1 MYSRLDGSRLVAAAV
16 LLACGLTVAK
26 AGTTLIEAARKGDKA
41 AVMTLVKQRA
51 DVNATEVD
59 GSSALLWAVYR
70 SDADMV
76 KTLLAAKAA
85 VNVTNRYGMTPLLQ
99 ACRNGNTD
107 IVAALIK
114 AGAVA
119 KAAVRLGET
128 PLMAAAGTGNAAIVK
143 LLLDAGADVNAREP
157 EQDQTALMWAVDEGH
172 LPVVKQLLAAGA
184 DPNAAAKANTLRD
197 DLLREGGRQMVSWS
211 RGGLTPL
218 MFAARNGHIEVAR
231 ALVDAGANLDAATPD
246 GLTPMLLAVVN
257 DWSDLAA
264 MLLERGAN
272 PDDGSLHESI
282 VVHNLRRGATAS
294 DASRPRP
301 DNINHVEPL
310 DLVAQLLAKG
320 ADPNRVVPYTLRA
333 DGFGV
338 PTPTNVSA
346 YVKALQS
353 QDVAAIKL
361 MLDAKRVDPN
371 APTASGTL
379 PLMEVS
385 VPARGGLFSGAGEGG
400 FRHAGERGS
409 VATASLLLAAG
420 ADVNGRNKAG
430 ETPLHRAAQNG
441 EINMIKWL
449 AKNGATLDAKSAAGL
464 TPLDIAMGKR
474 PPAEPGARPEFGGG
488 GGGGGP
494 RGPRPEVVAVLREL
508 LGLPPVKDGLAAVQ
522 AGN

>member
-1 MYSRLDGSRLVAAAV
+1 MENRNRATRIAMAVLVA
-16 LLACGLTVAK
+16 CGISTAQGTPLTD
-26 AGTTLIEAARKGDKA
+26 AARKGDLA
-41 AVMTLVKQRA
+41 AVKVLVKERA

-59 GSSALLWAVYR
+59 GSSVLLWAVYR
-70 SDADMV
+70 SDLDMV
-76 KTLLAAKAA
+76 NALLAARARVSA
-85 VNVTNRYGMTPLLQ
+85 PNRYGLTPLLL
-99 ACRNGNTD
+99 ACRNGQAD
-107 IVAALIK
+107 IVGALLK
-114 AGAVA
+114 AGADTT
-119 KAAVRLGET
+119 AAVRMGET
-128 PLMAAAGTGNAAIVK
+128 PLMAAAGAGNEAIVK
-143 LLLDAGADVNAREP
+143 LLVDAGADVNAREP

-184 DPNAAAKANTLRD
+184 DPNAVARTNTLRD

-218 MFAARNGHIEVAR
+218 MFAARDGHFDVAK
-231 ALVDAGANLDAATPD
+231 ALVDAGAKLDVKTVD

-257 DWSDLAA
+257 DWTDLAA

-272 PDDGSLHESI
+272 PDDGSLHEAI

-294 DASRPRP
+294 DATRPRP
-301 DNINHVEPL
+301 DNLNQVDPL
-310 DLVAQLLAKG
+310 ELVARLLAKG
-320 ADPNRVVPYTLRA
+320 ADPNLVVPYTLRA

-338 PTPTNVSA
+338 PTPTNASA

-353 QDVAAIKL
+353 QDVAAVKL
-361 MLDAKRVDPN
+361 MLDLKRVDPN
-371 APTASGTL
+371 ALAATGAV

-385 VPARGGLFSGAGEGG
+385 VPARSGLFSGAGEGG

-409 VATASLLLAAG
+409 VAIANLLLAAG
-420 ADVNGRNKAG
+420 ADVNGRNKGG
-430 ETPLHRAAQNG
+430 ETPLHRAVQNG
-441 EINMIKWL
+441 EINMVRWL
-449 AKNGATLDAKSAAGL
+449 AKNGALLDAKSAAGL

-488 GGGGGP
+488 PP

-508 LGLPPVKDGLAAVQ
+508 MGLPPAKDGLAAAQ

>member
-1 MYSRLDGSRLVAAAV
+1 MSSRNHSSLIAAV
-16 LLACGLTVAK
+16 VLLTCGIATAQ
-26 AGTTLIEAARKGDKA
+26 AAPLIDAARKGDSL
-41 AVMTLVKQRA
+41 AVRA
-51 DVNATEVD
+51 LLKERTDVNATEVD
-59 GSSALLWAVYR
+59 GSTALLWAAYR
-70 SDADMV
+70 SDADTV
-76 KTLLAAKAA
+76 KLLLAARAQVNA
-85 VNVTNRYGMTPLLQ
+85 VNRYGMTPLLE
-99 ACRNGNTD
+99 ACRNGNAE
-107 IVAALIK
+107 IVAALLK
-114 AGAVA
+114 AGANTQ
-119 KAAVRLGET
+119 AAVRLGET
-128 PLMAAAGTGNAAIVK
+128 PLMAAAGAGNSAIVK
-143 LLLDAGADVNAREP
+143 LLIDAGADVNAREP

-172 LPVVKQLLAAGA
+172 LAVVQQLLAAGA
-184 DPNAAAKANTLRD
+184 DPNTVARANTLRD

-218 MFAARNGHIEVAR
+218 MFAARNGHLDVAR
-231 ALVDAGANLDAATPD
+231 ALVDAGAKLDVKTPD

-257 DWSDLAA
+257 DWTDLAA
-264 MLLERGAN
+264 LLLERGAN
-272 PDDGSLHESI
+272 PDDGSLHEAI

-301 DNINHVEPL
+301 DNLNTVEPL
-310 DLVAQLLAKG
+310 DLVARLLARG
-320 ADPNRVVPYTLRA
+320 ADPNLVVPYTLRA

-338 PTPTNVSA
+338 PTPTNASA

-353 QDVAAIKL
+353 QDVAAVRL

-400 FRHAGERGS
+400 FRHAGDRGS
-409 VATASLLLAAG
+409 VATAELLRVAG

-441 EINMIKWL
+441 EISMIKWL

-488 GGGGGP
+488 PP

-508 LGLPPVKDGLAAVQ
+508 MGLPPAKEGLASVQ

>member
-1 MYSRLDGSRLVAAAV
+1 MSPLNPSRLVKAAV
-16 LLACGLTVAK
+16 LLACGLSTAQ
-26 AGTTLIEAARKGDKA
+26 AIPLIDAARKGDVA
-41 AVMTLVKQRA
+41 TVRTLVKDRV

-70 SDADMV
+70 SDTDMV
-76 KTLLAAKAA
+76 KALLAARAQ

-99 ACRNGNTD
+99 ACRIGNAD

-114 AGAVA
+114 AGADT

-128 PLMAAAGTGNAAIVK
+128 PLMAAAGAGNATIVN
-143 LLLDAGADVNAREP
+143 LLVGAGADVNAREP

-218 MFAARNGHIEVAR
+218 MFAARDGHVDVAQ
-231 ALVDAGANLDAATPD
+231 ALVEAGARLDAATPD
-246 GLTPMLLAVVN
+246 GLTPMLLAVIN
-257 DWSDLAA
+257 DWTDLAA

-272 PDDGSLHESI
+272 PNDGSLHEI
-282 VVHNLRRGATAS
+282 VVVHNLRRGATAS

-301 DNINHVEPL
+301 DNMNTVEPL
-310 DLVAQLLAKG
+310 DLVAMLLAKG
-320 ADPNRVVPYTLRA
+320 ADPNKVVPYTLRA

-338 PTPTNVSA
+338 PTPTALSA
-346 YVKALQS
+346 YVRALQS
-353 QDVAAIKL
+353 QDVAAVKL
-361 MLDAKRVDPN
+361 MLDSKRVDPN

-409 VATASLLLAAG
+409 VATANLLLKAG
-420 ADVNGRNKAG
+420 ADVNGKNKAG

-441 EINMIKWL
+441 EINMIRWL
-449 AKNGATLDAKSAAGL
+449 AKNGAALDAKSAAGL

-488 GGGGGP
+488 GPP

-508 LGLPPVKDGLAAVQ
+508 MGLPPAREGLASVQ